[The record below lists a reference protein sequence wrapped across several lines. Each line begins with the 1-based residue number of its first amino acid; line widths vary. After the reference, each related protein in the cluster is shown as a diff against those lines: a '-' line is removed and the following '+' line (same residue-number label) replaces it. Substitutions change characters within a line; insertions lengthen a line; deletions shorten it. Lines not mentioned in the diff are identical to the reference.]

1 MADSDD
7 DADTDVTGDDDD
19 NDTDMAAA
27 MAEMEANGDDG
38 DTDMAAAMAEMEAS
52 GEAPAA
58 PPPPAA
64 VGRRG
69 RAGGIPAVHD
79 AEVEVAA
86 ILGRATMDMS
96 QILKLGRGA
105 IIELNA
111 NQDSQVGLYAGDT
124 LIAWGEITVIEDS
137 LAVTI
142 MDMVK
147 SRSR

>member
-1 MADSDD
+1 MADSDTE
-7 DADTDVTGDDDD
+7 ADTDATGDDD
-19 NDTDMAAA
+19 DTDMAAA
-27 MAEMEANGDDG
+27 MAEMEATGEDG
-38 DTDMAAAMAEMEAS
+38 DTDMAAAMAEMEAA
-52 GEAPAA
+52 GEAPA
-58 PPPPAA
+58 PEPAET
-64 VGRRG
+64 RG
-69 RAGGIPAVHD
+69 PRAGGPIPAVHD

-111 NQDSQVGLYAGDT
+111 NQDSQVGIYAGDT
-124 LIAWGEITVIEDS
+124 LIAWGEITVLEDS

-142 MDMVK
+142 TDMVK

>member
-1 MADSDD
+1 MADSDTE
-7 DADTDVTGDDDD
+7 AETEAEATGDDD
-19 NDTDMAAA
+19 DTDMAAA
-27 MAEMEANGDDG
+27 MAEMEASGEDG

-52 GEAPAA
+52 GEAPATEPAEA
-58 PPPPAA
+58 PA
-64 VGRRG
+64 R
-69 RAGGIPAVHD
+69 RAGRSIPAVHD

-86 ILGRATMDMS
+86 ILGRASMDMS

-111 NQDSQVGLYAGDT
+111 NQSSQVGIYAGDT
-124 LIAWGEITVIEDS
+124 LIAWGEITVLEDS

-142 MDMVK
+142 TDMVK